1 MKVTRASIATFTVCR
16 SLNVGKCYAYTLQK
30 IKHQLIKKK
39 LPKKSVKEMESEV
52 YLNFFEKL
60 SPRINLANEN
70 RLNSLFKM
78 LSQLFTTIL

>member
-1 MKVTRASIATFTVCR
+1 MYVNVIPTYFKKSRSID
-16 SLNVGKCYAYTLQK
+16 Q
-30 IKHQLIKKK
+30 KK
-39 LPKKSVKEMESEV
+39 LPMKSVKEMESEV

-70 RLNSLFKM
+70 RLNSLLKM

>member
-1 MKVTRASIATFTVCR
+1 MYVNVIPTYFKKSRSID
-16 SLNVGKCYAYTLQK
+16 Q
-30 IKHQLIKKK
+30 KK
-39 LPKKSVKEMESEV
+39 LPMKSVKEMESEV